1 MGLAGFNRMRRER
14 AAPEVPEAAAPAE
27 VKAEVAPEVPEAAAP
42 AEVKKFKKGT
52 K

>member
-1 MGLAGFNRMRRER
+1 MGLAGFNRMRRELAAKKAAAPAEVKAE

-27 VKAEVAPEVPEAAAP
+27 VK
-42 AEVKKFKKGT
+42 KLKKGT